1 MNYYFNTHGNANSNS
16 IAIVTADVDVN
27 SFRHD
32 SNWYEMTEAEYQ
44 AMVKN
49 AEHSQGFAL
58 KPVVKQTKKAINKAD
73 ESQRLADASEE

>member
-44 AMVKN
+44 AMI
-49 AEHSQGFAL
+49 
-58 KPVVKQTKKAINKAD
+58 KPVVKQTKKTVNKPD
-73 ESQRLADASEE
+73 EE

>member
-1 MNYYFNTHGNANSNS
+1 MNYYFNTHGNVNSNS

-44 AMVKN
+44 AM
-49 AEHSQGFAL
+49 L
-58 KPVVKQTKKAINKAD
+58 KPVTKQTKRAIKPD
-73 ESQRLADASEE
+73 GE